1 VNFALWQ
8 LTTLPNKRREVTW
21 TIVEVAWHCLDD
33 LAGTFVLNQFS
44 QRISLQIWWPWGLP
58 FLTLCFF
65 ISWIIRS
72 PCFQTYKRN
81 LHKTWLKTAKM
92 SIEDFLQCLSL
103 PVPYINR
110 VSSVSSFI
118 FSSDVQSL
126 LSLLWN
132 KKFVLLNVLLNS
144 YCEWTFYFLISS
156 NLCETRFILLS
167 QQWKSCC
174 AYWTESKHK

>member
-1 VNFALWQ
+1 
-8 LTTLPNKRREVTW
+8 
-21 TIVEVAWHCLDD
+21 
-33 LAGTFVLNQFS
+33 
-44 QRISLQIWWPWGLP
+44 
-58 FLTLCFF
+58 
-65 ISWIIRS
+65 
-72 PCFQTYKRN
+72 

-167 QQWKSCC
+167 QQWNSYCYQSVRWDNAMISMLLC
-174 AYWTESKHK
+174 AVNSLLKKTWGILCLRKQYSFFVSNMSPE